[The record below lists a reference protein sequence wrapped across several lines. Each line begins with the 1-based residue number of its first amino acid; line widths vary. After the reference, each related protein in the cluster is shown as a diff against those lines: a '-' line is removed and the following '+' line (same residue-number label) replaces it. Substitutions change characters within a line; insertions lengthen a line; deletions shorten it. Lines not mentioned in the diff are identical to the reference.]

1 MYNSKWDKNSTCKS
15 IANKLGI
22 EEVYS
27 EYLPED
33 KLKKIKEL
41 RSVYPTA
48 MVGDGINDAPAL
60 SESTVGISLS
70 KATQIAIN
78 SANVVLL
85 NNNNLNQLR
94 KHYQLQNIP

>member
-1 MYNSKWDKNSTCKS
+1 
-15 IANKLGI
+15 
-22 EEVYS
+22 
-27 EYLPED
+27 
-33 KLKKIKEL
+33 
-41 RSVYPTA
+41 

-85 NNNNLNQLR
+85 NNNNLNQLPE
-94 KHYQLQNIP
+94 NIINCKTYTNYY